1 MSYAPLAF
9 VYKFEVSLEAKQ
21 EKSVKWEFPYEWGR
35 YQWIPE
41 LIYRSSESWLP
52 FKSNEA
58 IQCDIRKLKEG
69 TSAELTLKNTS
80 DGTETVTLFL
90 LLHINDYAGPEK
102 KHAHVDNQSEFM
114 VNGPEG
120 DLDVEFKLVSTEKIW
135 KDASKIHKE
144 IPDHWLTNASDRP
157 VGALE
162 EFDDFIK
169 YRTSVFDIASSE
181 IIITHQKT
189 YATLYELERYLGDS
203 KCDSLGITY
212 VGIDTGENLISVC
225 KFLDQSELKSKRIN
239 ILWTKWDRDYA
250 PSVVDYLKDS
260 VLNKFEIDYTYND
273 VADVY
278 NYPPDIRAD
287 VMIMTYVVPW
297 VPNFLLDIVPYIQM
311 ILKHNSTLIVVN
323 PPSVDEI
330 SRDYKSLNGIP
341 SIHDWKH
348 LYLEVASNKN
358 PTPVHPL
365 RGCDST
371 MFKFMDMEN
380 KPLGNFEHVT
390 PLSVIEGQQNSY
402 ECWIKSFDSRKSVY
416 ERRQTDD
423 LFEDLL
429 RQYEAEDEVFYVDA
443 MPQWTSPLSSPAK
456 FTIAELKT
464 HLSMIPEH
472 SVRWKS
478 INQRFKD
485 IHSPIAFLAR
495 TRRRRITLFVNN
507 ADVLTRKE
515 QINFCRE
522 VHDNYDKLRIVFVR
536 KDWTKEDMKANRGV
550 YPPFN
555 RNAEELKSMEIASAR
570 VINWCLGM
578 ANVKALRDS
587 NVVNSLSG
595 NDEFS
600 IYQVAHKDELIYRVD
615 CFSIDY
621 LRSVVN
627 EVCRRESNLSKII
640 LRVNQQ
646 DHTTTF
652 NKNDWERFCNERRSP

>member
-1 MSYAPLAF
+1 MYE
-9 VYKFEVSLEAKQ
+9 FEVTLKPKQ
-21 EKSVKWEFPYEWGR
+21 EIDVKWAFPHDWGR

-52 FKSNEA
+52 FRSNEA

-90 LLHINDYAGPEK
+90 LLHINDYVGPEK
-102 KHAHVDNQSEFM
+102 KNVMDS
-114 VNGPEG
+114 PEG

-144 IPDHWLTNASDRP
+144 IPEHWLTDANDMP

-169 YRTSVFDIASSE
+169 ERTSVFDIESSE

-239 ILWTKWDRDYA
+239 ILWTKWDRGYA

-273 VADVY
+273 VATADVY
-278 NYPPDIRAD
+278 SYPPDRRAD

-297 VPNFLLDIVPYIQM
+297 VTDFLLDFVPYIQM

-341 SIHDWKH
+341 SIHDWRH
-348 LYLEVASNKN
+348 LYFEVASNKN

-365 RGCDST
+365 LGCDST
-371 MFKFMDMEN
+371 MFKFMEMEN

-402 ECWIKSFDSRKSVY
+402 ECLIKSFDSRKSVY

-429 RQYEAEDEVFYVDA
+429 RQYEAEDEVFYVDV
-443 MPQWTSPLSSPAK
+443 MPQGTSPLPSPVQ
-456 FTIAELKT
+456 FTLAELKT

-485 IHSPIAFLAR
+485 IHSPIAFLAHKE
-495 TRRRRITLFVNN
+495 RRRITLFVKN

-515 QINFCRE
+515 QIKFCRE
-522 VHDNYDKLRIVFVR
+522 VHENYDKLRIVFVR
-536 KDWTKEDMKANRGV
+536 KDWTMADMKGNRGA
-550 YPPFN
+550 YPPFDW
-555 RNAEELKSMEIASAR
+555 NAEEFKSIEIASAR
-570 VINWCLGM
+570 VINRCLGM
-578 ANVKALRDS
+578 ANVMPLRDS
-587 NVVNSLSG
+587 NVVNSMSE

-600 IYQVAHKDELIYRVD
+600 IYQVVHNGKLIYRVD

-627 EVCRRESNLSKII
+627 EVCRRESNMSKII

-646 DHTTTF
+646 DHTITF
-652 NKNDWERFCNERRSP
+652 NKNDWERFCNKG